1 MAESNADPQS
11 LPLNFPQTFLPDR
24 RLLAR
29 LLPFAAANGRGD
41 KVQIGAETG
50 IPTGQSTGKVEPMI
64 HYARGMGLVEATRD
78 ASRWILAL
86 TPLGR
91 VVVAEDPY
99 LSQPVTLWL
108 LHLLLCR
115 RSGLVDPATGIADP
129 WFALF
134 AEGSLRLGSRFEP
147 SAYLAYLTERHG
159 TKGYLKGLAGLVLR
173 SYLETTCFGPLRA
186 LSVES
191 SASQSVYL
199 RQAAPDERSHFPAY
213 TAYLF
218 LVWDELYGD
227 HDQLAMSEF
236 FTQTRCLAV
245 LGWDRG
251 SATQWL
257 DWMADRG
264 LLQLDR
270 QTGGTLALR
279 LRDTMPVLSG
289 IYDELI

>member
-1 MAESNADPQS
+1 MINSDPDSQL

-29 LLPFAAANGRGD
+29 LLPFAADNGGGD
-41 KVQIGAETG
+41 KVQIGESTG
-50 IPTGQSTGKVEPMI
+50 IPTGKSTGKVEPMI
-64 HYARGMGLVEATRD
+64 HYARGMGLIKANREA
-78 ASRWILAL
+78 SHWQLAL

-91 VVVAEDPY
+91 IVAEQDPY

-108 LHLLLCR
+108 LHLMLCR
-115 RSGLVDPATGIADP
+115 RCGLTDPATGIADT

-134 AEGSLRLGSRFEP
+134 AESGLRLGSRFGQ
-147 SAYLAYLTERHG
+147 AGYLGYLTDRHG
-159 TKGYLKGLAGLVLR
+159 AKGYLKGLSGLVLR
-173 SYLETTCFGPLRA
+173 SYLEANCFGPIDV

-191 SASQSVYL
+191 SGAESIYQ
-199 RQAAPDERSHFPAY
+199 RRAAPVERSHFPAY
-213 TAYLF
+213 AACFF
-218 LVWDELYGD
+218 LVWDALYPS
-227 HDQLAMSEF
+227 HDQLAMADF
-236 FTQTRCLAV
+236 FTQTRCLEV

-251 SATQWL
+251 TASRWL

-264 LLQLDR
+264 LIQIDR

-279 LRDTMPVLSG
+279 LRDTGPVIAG